1 MKNYGTDPQKNGFF
15 KTMSLKGNISFE
27 EKMERLFFINKKDKS
42 NFLIEMLITQQ
53 AKGNKK

>member
-27 EKMERLFFINKKDKS
+27 EKMERLFLLIKKTS
-42 NFLIEMLITQQ
+42 LIF
-53 AKGNKK
+53 